1 MVWQEYVAHTTTHGE
16 NDYSDGDG
24 DGDDYNEPQGKL
36 TVDEWT
42 TWYSEDLMNMWMS
55 LTQYRED
62 SGRKHAIMKNASYT
76 DFCEFCYYSSHG
88 FAA

>member
-16 NDYSDGDG
+16 NDYSDEE
-24 DGDDYNEPQGKL
+24 DDYEPHGKL

-76 DFCEFCYYSSHG
+76 DFCEFCYHSSHG